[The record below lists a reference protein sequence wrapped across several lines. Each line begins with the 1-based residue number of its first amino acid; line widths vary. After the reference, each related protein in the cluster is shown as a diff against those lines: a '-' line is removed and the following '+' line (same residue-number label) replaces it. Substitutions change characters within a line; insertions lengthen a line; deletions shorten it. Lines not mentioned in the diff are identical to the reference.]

1 MSDQSLLN
9 MVFGVLFT
17 AAGWW
22 LKALWD
28 SVHELQVA
36 DRSLAEKIATM
47 EVLVAGNYVT
57 RSEMDKHIDALF
69 RKLDRIEDS
78 LAAKADK

>member
-9 MVFGVLFT
+9 MLFGMLFT

-28 SVHELQVA
+28 SVKELQQA
-36 DRSLAEKIATM
+36 DKALAEKVATI

-57 RSEMDKHIDALF
+57 RADFDRFLDGLF
-69 RKLDRIEDS
+69 KKLDRIEDK
-78 LAAKADK
+78 LDGKVDK